1 MEKFEEDLE
10 NLKNKINSMTL
21 SDEFKENLSKK
32 LEMEYNK
39 TSTRTWFAIPR
50 QIVAACAC
58 CILLTGCVFAG
69 SFGNVITNFFANTS
83 KEMEQA
89 IESGEVQYINMD
101 YVERDGV
108 SIKVD
113 YAMAKNNS
121 LYLVFNVLSDEEIS
135 RVSLEEY
142 EIKNNNQEV
151 LYDSTDIEFNSIEK
165 KYTSKRVDNKN
176 VIIFAELKNDEIL
189 EKYKNLNIHL
199 KTILL
204 EDISKREEVTNEWI
218 LNFAINN

>member
-1 MEKFEEDLE
+1 MEKFEQDLE

-32 LEMEYNK
+32 LEMEYSK
-39 TSTRTWFAIPR
+39 TTTKTRFFVPK

-69 SFGNVITNFFANTS
+69 SFGNVITNLFANTS

-113 YAMAKNNS
+113 YAMAKDDA
-121 LYLVFNVLSDEEIS
+121 LYLVFNVLSEEEFDKIKFVDYEIIDTRENIIYNKANLEFDVIEEINS
-135 RVSLEEY
+135 IKRLNERNAILFIKLNNISNISNINISDIVLKKIR
-142 EIKNNNQEV
+142 IKNMN
-151 LYDSTDIEFNSIEK
+151 DIKVIENVWNFSI
-165 KYTSKRVDNKN
+165 
-176 VIIFAELKNDEIL
+176 
-189 EKYKNLNIHL
+189 
-199 KTILL
+199 
-204 EDISKREEVTNEWI
+204 
-218 LNFAINN
+218 

>member
-113 YAMAKNNS
+113 YAMVKNNS
-121 LYLVFNVLSDEEIS
+121 LYLVFNVLSEEDVDKVKFVDYEIQDKIGNMVYSKTNFEYDVIEEI
-135 RVSLEEY
+135 
-142 EIKNNNQEV
+142 
-151 LYDSTDIEFNSIEK
+151 NSIKRLTEK
-165 KYTSKRVDNKN
+165 NAIFFVKLSNISNTNISDIVLKQIRINDTKIIDN
-176 VIIFAELKNDEIL
+176 I
-189 EKYKNLNIHL
+189 
-199 KTILL
+199 
-204 EDISKREEVTNEWI
+204 W
-218 LNFAINN
+218 NFSI